1 MTDHRPNNDNTRT
14 LVVLTKGTMVNH
26 YRVIE
31 KIGAGGMGEV
41 FLAEDTKLKRRVAL
55 KFMPTHLASDADM
68 RARYTREAQAV
79 AKLNHSNIVVIHEV
93 SESGERPYFVMEHVE
108 GQSLR
113 DMMEGCNLSVDKI
126 IELVIQI
133 CGGISAAHEKNVVHR
148 DIKPSNIVID
158 AHGRPKVLDFGLA
171 TIQGSDQITK
181 AGSTLGTARYMSPE
195 QAQGRHVDD
204 RTDVWSLGV
213 VLYELLTGMP
223 PFRADKEQAIVYHIL
238 HTPAKSVAMQ
248 NPSVSSDLDGLVMKM
263 LEKEPA
269 LRPSS
274 KEVVAVL
281 SKIIDV
287 PVTLYEDSSTS
298 ENVPTMVGREV
309 QEGMMGD
316 VFDTAAQGQARL
328 LCITGEPGIGKTTL
342 TEDFLFTLRS
352 KKQLSLIAHGRC
364 SERLA
369 GTEAYL
375 PLLEALESMMRNGI
389 ASQIGP
395 IMKQLAPTWFF
406 RIAPPQSG
414 DATDSQLAE
423 DARAASQER
432 MKRELFAFLRELS
445 RSTTVVFFFDD
456 VHWADISTV
465 DILSYLGT
473 RGDDLKILTIVTY
486 RPSELLL
493 SEHPF
498 IGVKQELQGRGICEE
513 IALDF
518 LGQDDIAQYL
528 DIEFPGH
535 SFPSNLIDF
544 VHARTEGNPLFLS
557 NVLSYLQNEGA
568 IIDQK
573 GWHLARSLSDIEE
586 DIPQSIRSMIAR
598 KIDQLADTDRRLL
611 MTAAVQ
617 GTEFHAAVVADA
629 MDADEE
635 DIEETLER
643 LQQVHAFVRKVGEEE
658 LLDGSLTLRYGFV
671 HALYQNSLYEALT
684 PARRTK
690 MSAAVATSLARHYQD
705 DTTPVAGELGM
716 LYESAREFAK
726 ASDSF
731 VQAATKATKV
741 YAVHEALELYTR
753 ATTCAKKLKDLER
766 EQRLLAAEMGL
777 ANVYAS
783 MARFEDAVES
793 CGRAE
798 SAADAAGMNEER
810 INAICAKGMIL
821 FNLKKISE
829 MRSEGERAMELARSI
844 DSAIGMASA
853 EMVLASTG
861 LCLGELEEV
870 KPLYE
875 HAVPILK
882 KAGLPEHVL
891 VGLMLGGGRHA
902 WRMENEEA
910 HQILKITID
919 RGYELGSGF
928 VLDGGLFFQAMVL
941 GNQGRMGEAFNSL
954 NEANRL
960 AELNQDGYWLARL
973 PNTFGWL
980 YRELG
985 DQQTSHDLN
994 LGNVK
999 LAGEFGMPEGAAN
1012 AHINLG
1018 IDYLSFG
1025 ELERAY
1031 EHLEAAQKIF
1041 AEDIW
1046 FRWRYNIRLQ
1056 AAMAQYWIMKGDL
1069 AMARKYA
1076 VASEEAAQKHG
1087 SKKHQAWALKI
1098 LGEISLLEDN
1108 VIGSQKYYEN
1118 ALSILTIDPCPT
1130 IAWKVLKAQGDLAN
1144 ILGDEVSSDDFR
1156 GRARTMVNSL
1166 ADSVTEDKIRNIFLK
1181 SRAVKSI

>member
-1 MTDHRPNNDNTRT
+1 
-14 LVVLTKGTMVNH
+14 
-26 YRVIE
+26 
-31 KIGAGGMGEV
+31 
-41 FLAEDTKLKRRVAL
+41 
-55 KFMPTHLASDADM
+55 
-68 RARYTREAQAV
+68 
-79 AKLNHSNIVVIHEV
+79 
-93 SESGERPYFVMEHVE
+93 
-108 GQSLR
+108 
-113 DMMEGCNLSVDKI
+113 I

-181 AGSTLGTARYMSPE
+181 AGSTLGTVGYMSPE

-213 VLYELLTGMP
+213 VLYELLTGMT
-223 PFRADKEQAIVYHIL
+223 PFRADKESAVVYHIL
-238 HTPAKSVAMQ
+238 NTPAISVAVQ

-281 SKIIDV
+281 SENIDV

-309 QEGMMGD
+309 HEGMMGD

-342 TEDFLFTLRS
+342 TEDFLRTLRS
-352 KKQLSLIAHGRC
+352 KKQLSLIARGRC

-375 PLLEALESMMRNGI
+375 PLLEALESMMRNGLGG
-389 ASQIGP
+389 QVGP
-395 IMKQLAPTWFF
+395 IMKRLAPTWFF

-414 DATDSQLAE
+414 DASDVQLAE

-445 RSTTVVFFFDD
+445 RRSPVVFFFDD

-465 DILSYLGT
+465 DLLSYLGT
-473 RGDDLKILTIVTY
+473 RGDDLKMLTIVTY

-498 IGVKQELQGRGICEE
+498 IGVKRELQGRGICEE

-535 SFPSNLIDF
+535 SFPSDLIDF

-557 NVLSYLQNEGA
+557 NVLGYLQNEGA
-568 IIDQK
+568 IIDQD
-573 GWHLARSLSDIEE
+573 GWQLARSLADIED

-598 KIDQLADTDRRLL
+598 KIDQLEESDRRLL
-611 MTAAVQ
+611 VTAAVQ
-617 GTEFHAAVVADA
+617 GAGFHAVVVADA
-629 MDADEE
+629 MDADEV
-635 DIEETLER
+635 DIEESLER

-658 LLDGSLTLRYGFV
+658 LPDGSLTLRYSFV
-671 HALYQNSLYEALT
+671 HALYQNSLYEGLT
-684 PARRTK
+684 PARRAK
-690 MSAAVATSLARHYQD
+690 MSSAVATSLANHYQD
-705 DTTPVAGELGM
+705 DITAVAGELGM

-753 ATTCAKKLKDLER
+753 GIACAKKLKDLER
-766 EQRLLAAEMGL
+766 EQRLLTAEMSL
-777 ANVYAS
+777 ANVY
-783 MARFEDAVES
+783 MAMSRFEDTVKS
-793 CGRAE
+793 CERAE
-798 SAADAAGMNEER
+798 RAAEAAGMVEER
-810 INAICAKGMIL
+810 IKAICVKGDVL
-821 FNLKKISE
+821 FNLKRIDE
-829 MRSEGERAMELARSI
+829 MRSEGERAMELARSVN
-844 DSAIGMASA
+844 SKVGMASA
-853 EMVLASTG
+853 ESVLASSG
-861 LCLGELEEV
+861 ICLGEIEEAG
-870 KPLYE
+870 PLYE
-875 HAVPILK
+875 HAIPILQ
-882 KAGLPEHVL
+882 KAGLPEHTL
-891 VGLMLGGGRHA
+891 VSVTLAGARHA
-902 WRMENEEA
+902 WKLENEEA
-910 HQILKITID
+910 HRILRIALDK
-919 RGYELGSGF
+919 GLESGF
-928 VLDGGLFFQAMVL
+928 GFVIDFCLFMQAMVL
-941 GNQGRMGEAFNSL
+941 GNQGQMGEAFNSL

-960 AELNQDGYWLARL
+960 AELNQDAYWLSRL

-994 LGNVK
+994 LSNVK
-999 LAGEFGMPEGAAN
+999 LAIDFGMPEGAAN
-1012 AHINLG
+1012 AHVNLG
-1018 IDYLSFG
+1018 IDYLNLG
-1025 ELERAY
+1025 EPERAF
-1031 EHLEAAQKIF
+1031 ENLKAAEKIF
-1041 AEDIW
+1041 
-1046 FRWRYNIRLQ
+1046 
-1056 AAMAQYWIMKGDL
+1056 
-1069 AMARKYA
+1069 
-1076 VASEEAAQKHG
+1076 
-1087 SKKHQAWALKI
+1087 
-1098 LGEISLLEDN
+1098 
-1108 VIGSQKYYEN
+1108 
-1118 ALSILTIDPCPT
+1118 
-1130 IAWKVLKAQGDLAN
+1130 
-1144 ILGDEVSSDDFR
+1144 
-1156 GRARTMVNSL
+1156 
-1166 ADSVTEDKIRNIFLK
+1166 
-1181 SRAVKSI
+1181 